1 MEWITS
7 PESWI
12 ALLTLTVLEIILGI
26 DNIVMISVLADRLP
40 EEQRPLARKAGLGL
54 ALVTRVAL
62 LFSLAW
68 LIGLSEPLF
77 EAVGQEISG
86 RDIILA
92 VGGLF
97 LVGKAT
103 HEIHADLEGPSREE
117 TWSPGSPTMLSV
129 MVQIALLDAVF
140 SVDSVLTA
148 VGMAREIAVMV
159 IAIVVAVIVMVVL
172 IDPISRF
179 ITRHPTVKML
189 ALSFLILIGVAL
201 IADAFEQHLP
211 RPYIYFAFGFSVFV
225 EALNLRVRTK
235 RAERRK
241 RSGKSRA

>member
-1 MEWITS
+1 MDWVSS
-7 PESWI
+7 PESWV
-12 ALLTLTVLEIILGI
+12 ALVTLTLLEVVLGI

-40 EEQRPLARKAGLGL
+40 REQRPLARKAGLGL

-68 LIGLSEPLF
+68 LIGLSAPLF

-86 RDIILA
+86 RDLILA
-92 VGGLF
+92 AGGLF

-103 HEIHADLEGPSREE
+103 HEIHADLEGPGREE
-117 TWSPGSPTMLSV
+117 AWGVGAATMGSVL
-129 MVQIALLDAVF
+129 VQIALLDAVF
-140 SVDSVLTA
+140 SLDSVLTA

-159 IAIVVAVIVMVVL
+159 IAIVVAVIVMVAL

-179 ITRHPTVKML
+179 IAEHPTVKML

-211 RPYIYFAFGFSVFV
+211 RPYIYFAFGFSISV
-225 EALNLRVRTK
+225 EALNLRVRK
-235 RAERRK
+235 K
-241 RSGKSRA
+241 RSEGRERSRRSPA